1 MHAEAP
7 VAGSLSILV
16 PMHGALLIAHR
27 ICREPKL
34 VFIGGGRGGGSHIHQ
49 TAECPGPLPYL
60 TLPYLIIVGVG
71 APPLKID

>member
-34 VFIGGGRGGGSHIHQ
+34 VFIGGGAVIFTRLQ
-49 TAECPGPLPYL
+49 NALAPYL
-60 TLPYLIIVGVG
+60 TLPYLT
-71 APPLKID
+71 L